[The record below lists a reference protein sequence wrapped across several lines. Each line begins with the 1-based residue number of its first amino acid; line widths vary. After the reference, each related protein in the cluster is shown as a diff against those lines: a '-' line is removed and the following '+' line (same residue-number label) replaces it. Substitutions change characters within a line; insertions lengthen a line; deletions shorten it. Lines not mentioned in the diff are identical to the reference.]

1 VEAPI
6 RALGAALAGEHARGV
21 LALALQREHAGTDDA
36 LECIAQKA
44 VERKIGARGL
54 RMIMEE
60 LMLDMMFTLPS
71 QTDVKEVVVSKEV
84 VMNQSNPLVVME
96 KAG

>member
-1 VEAPI
+1 
-6 RALGAALAGEHARGV
+6 
-21 LALALQREHAGTDDA
+21 
-36 LECIAQKA
+36 
-44 VERKIGARGL
+44 
-54 RMIMEE
+54 MIMEE

-84 VMNQSNPLVVME
+84 VMNKSNPLVVME